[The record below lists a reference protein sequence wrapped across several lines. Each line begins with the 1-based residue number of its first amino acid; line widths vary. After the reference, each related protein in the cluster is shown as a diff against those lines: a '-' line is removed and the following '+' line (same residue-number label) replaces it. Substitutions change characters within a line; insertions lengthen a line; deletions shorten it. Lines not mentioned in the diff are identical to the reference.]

1 MPLIVIEGLDGSG
14 KATNAALLKE
24 YLETSGKTVKKI
36 TFPVYESDSSAL
48 IKMYLAGEFGKK
60 PTDVGAYAASAFYAV
75 DRFASYKKDWEQNYK
90 NGEWIIA
97 DRYTTS
103 NAVHQA
109 SKLEGDARDEYLLWL
124 YEFEFEKMGLPKP
137 DAVIY
142 LDVPPEVSQKLIENR
157 YNGDNTKKDIHESDV
172 EYLNHCRDAALY
184 AAHKLGWYKIALA
197 KDGKM
202 DSRENNLKKI
212 TDVLKGIYGDNFS
225 FHNAYVS
232 HR

>member
-24 YLETSGKTVKKI
+24 YLENQSKTVKKI
-36 TFPVYESDSSAL
+36 TFPDYESDSSAL

-60 PTDVGAYAASAFYAV
+60 PTDVGAYAASTFYAV

-90 NGEWIIA
+90 NGDWIIA

-109 SKLEGDARDEYLLWL
+109 SKLEGDARDDYLSWL

-142 LDVPPEVSQKLIENR
+142 LDVPPEVSQKLIEGR
-157 YNGDNTKKDIHESDV
+157 YNGDNSKKDIHESDV
-172 EYLNHCRDAALY
+172 DYLNHCREAALY
-184 AAHKLGWYKIALA
+184 AANKLGWHKIALA

-212 TDVLKGIYGDNFS
+212 IDVLKGIYGDKF
-225 FHNAYVS
+225 
-232 HR
+232 

>member
-24 YLETSGKTVKKI
+24 YLEKKGKTVKKI
-36 TFPVYESDSSAL
+36 TFPDYESDSSAL

-60 PTDVGAYAASAFYAV
+60 PADVGAYAASAFYAV

-90 NGEWIIA
+90 NGDWIIA

-109 SKLEGDARDEYLLWL
+109 SKLEGDERDGYLSWL
-124 YEFEFEKMGLPKP
+124 YEFEFVKMGLPKP

-142 LDVPPEVSQKLIENR
+142 LDVPPEVSQKLIEGR
-157 YNGDNTKKDIHESDV
+157 AFSHVTATGKGDLTDAVPQKLIPSAGGDLQGDLVFIHGPPKRSSI
-172 EYLNHCRDAALY
+172 LRPPCGR
-184 AAHKLGWYKIALA
+184 G
-197 KDGKM
+197 
-202 DSRENNLKKI
+202 
-212 TDVLKGIYGDNFS
+212 
-225 FHNAYVS
+225 
-232 HR
+232 

>member
-24 YLETSGKTVKKI
+24 YLEKQGKTVKKI
-36 TFPVYESDSSAL
+36 TFPDYESNSSAL
-48 IKMYLAGEFGKK
+48 IKMYLAGEFGNK
-60 PTDVGAYAASAFYAV
+60 PTDVGAYAASTFYAV

-124 YEFEFEKMGLPKP
+124 YEFEFGKMGLPKP

-142 LDVPPEVSQKLIENR
+142 LDVPPEVSQKLMEGR
-157 YNGDNTKKDIHESDV
+157 YNGDNSKKDIHERDV

-184 AAHKLGWYKIALA
+184 AAQKLGWHRIPLA
-197 KDGKM
+197 KDGRM
-202 DSRENNLKKI
+202 DSREKNLEKI
-212 TDVLKGIYGDNFS
+212 IDVLKGIYGDKF
-225 FHNAYVS
+225 
-232 HR
+232 